1 MPRKRNPK
9 ARQPKPTDS
18 ECMILNV
25 IWQEGPSTVR
35 AVFEAINTTQEM
47 GYTTVLKFMQIMTEK
62 GLLERNTEV
71 RPQVYRA
78 AESKQKTQKT
88 LLNDL
93 LDRAFGGSPGN
104 LALQALSM
112 RKSTPDELKELRR
125 LLDKLEKGGVS

>member
-1 MPRKRNPK
+1 MNSKRI
-9 ARQPKPTDS
+9 KPTDS

-25 IWQEGPSTVR
+25 IWERKSATVR
-35 AVFEAINTTQEM
+35 EVFNALNEKHDM

-62 GLLERNTEV
+62 DLLERDTSV

-78 AESKQKTQKT
+78 KEPRHRIQKT

-93 LDRAFGGSPGN
+93 IDKAFGGSPGT

-112 RKSTPDELKELRR
+112 KKATPEDLLELRTM
-125 LLDKLEKGGVS
+125 LDKLEKKS